1 MWVLMGAA
9 HRGPDG
15 HQCSPCEGTFLKHE
29 SGPSV
34 FPSDGSEASAAHVGL
49 PSTLQ
54 RASRVS

>member
-15 HQCSPCEGTFLKHE
+15 HQSSPCEGTFLKP
-29 SGPSV
+29 GPSV
-34 FPSDGSEASAAHVGL
+34 FPGDGSEASAAHVGL

-54 RASRVS
+54 GASRVS